1 MFYLEG
7 NEINITRGDTAII
20 DFTLDNHEF
29 VTGDVVYFSVKRSP
43 KDTSYIIN
51 KEITN
56 FDGNKAT
63 IELSST
69 DTRIPK
75 GKYWYDIQCN
85 LADGRVDTVINKE
98 RFIVL
103 EDINNEW

>member
-29 VTGDVVYFSVKRSP
+29 VDGDVVYFSVKRSP

-51 KEITN
+51 TEITN
-56 FDGNKAT
+56 FNGNTAT
-63 IELSST
+63 IELLSD

-75 GKYWYDIQCN
+75 GKYWYDIQCS
-85 LADGRVDTVINKE
+85 LADGRVDTVVNKE
-98 RFIVL
+98 RFIIL
-103 EDINNEW
+103 EDVNGE

>member
-7 NEINITRGDTAII
+7 NEINITRGDTALI

-29 VTGDVVYFSVKRSP
+29 VDGDVVYFSVKRSA

-56 FDGNKAT
+56 FNGNTAT
-63 IELSST
+63 IELLSD

-75 GKYWYDIQCN
+75 GKYWFDIQCS
-85 LADGRVDTVINKE
+85 LADGRVDTVVNKE

-103 EDINNEW
+103 EDVNNE

>member
-7 NEINITRGDTAII
+7 NEINITRGDTALI

-29 VTGDVVYFSVKRSP
+29 VDGDAVYFSVKRST

-56 FDGNKAT
+56 FNGNTAT
-63 IELSST
+63 IELLSD

-75 GKYWYDIQCN
+75 GKYWYDIQCS
-85 LADGRVDTVINKE
+85 LADGRVDTVVNKE

-103 EDINNEW
+103 EDVNNE

>member
-7 NEINITRGDTAII
+7 NEINITRGDTALI

-29 VTGDVVYFSVKRSP
+29 VDGDAVYFSVKRST

-56 FDGNKAT
+56 FNGNTAT
-63 IELSST
+63 IELLSD

-75 GKYWYDIQCN
+75 GKYWYDIQCS
-85 LADGRVDTVINKE
+85 LADGRIDTVINKE

-103 EDINNEW
+103 EDVNNE

>member
-7 NEINITRGDTAII
+7 NEINITRGDTALI

-29 VTGDVVYFSVKRSP
+29 VAGDVVYFSVKRSP
-43 KDTSYIIN
+43 KDNNYIIN

-56 FDGNKAT
+56 FDGNKA
-63 IELSST
+63 IISLDSN
-69 DTRIPK
+69 DTRISK

-85 LADGRVDTVINKE
+85 LVDGRVDTVVNKE
-98 RFIVL
+98 RFIIL
-103 EDINNEW
+103 EDVNDE

>member
-7 NEINITRGDTAII
+7 NEINITRGDTALIE
-20 DFTLDNHEF
+20 FTLDNHEF
-29 VTGDVVYFSVKRSP
+29 VDGDAVYFSVKRST

-56 FDGNKAT
+56 FNGNTAT
-63 IELSST
+63 IELLSD

-75 GKYWYDIQCN
+75 GKYWYDIQCS
-85 LADGRVDTVINKE
+85 LADGRVDTVVNKE
-98 RFIVL
+98 RFIIL
-103 EDINNEW
+103 EDVNDE

>member
-7 NEINITRGDTAII
+7 NEINITRGDTALI

-29 VTGDVVYFSVKRSP
+29 VDGDVVYFSVKRSP
-43 KDTSYIIN
+43 KDNNYIIN

-56 FDGNKAT
+56 FNGNTAT
-63 IELSST
+63 IELLSD

-75 GKYWYDIQCN
+75 GKYWYDIQCS
-85 LADGRVDTVINKE
+85 LADGRVDTVVNKE

-103 EDINNEW
+103 EDVNGE

>member
-7 NEINITRGDTAII
+7 NEINITRGDTALI

-29 VTGDVVYFSVKRSP
+29 VDGDVVYFSVKRST

-56 FDGNKAT
+56 FNGNTAT
-63 IELSST
+63 IELLSD

-75 GKYWYDIQCN
+75 GKYWYDIQCS
-85 LADGRVDTVINKE
+85 LADGRVDTVVNKE

-103 EDINNEW
+103 EDVNGE

>member
-29 VTGDVVYFSVKRSP
+29 VAGDVVYFSVKRSP
-43 KDTSYIIN
+43 KDNNYIIN

-56 FDGNKAT
+56 FDGNKA
-63 IELSST
+63 IISLDSN
-69 DTRIPK
+69 DTRISK

-85 LADGRVDTVINKE
+85 LVDGRVDTVVNKE
-98 RFIVL
+98 RFIIL
-103 EDINNEW
+103 EDVNDE

>member
-7 NEINITRGDTAII
+7 NEINITRGDTALI

-29 VTGDVVYFSVKRSP
+29 VTGDVVYFSVKRSA

-56 FDGNKAT
+56 FNGNTAT
-63 IELSST
+63 IELLSD

-75 GKYWYDIQCN
+75 GKYWYDIQCS
-85 LADGRVDTVINKE
+85 LADGRVDTVVNKE

-103 EDINNEW
+103 EDVNGE

>member
-29 VTGDVVYFSVKRSP
+29 VAGDVVYFSVKRSP

-56 FDGNKAT
+56 FDGNKA
-63 IELSST
+63 IISLDSN
-69 DTRIPK
+69 DTSISK

-85 LADGRVDTVINKE
+85 LVDGRVDTVVNKE
-98 RFIVL
+98 RFIIL
-103 EDINNEW
+103 EDVNDE

>member
-20 DFTLDNHEF
+20 DFILDNHEF

-56 FDGNKAT
+56 FDGNKA
-63 IELSST
+63 IISLDSN
-69 DTRIPK
+69 DTRISK

-85 LADGRVDTVINKE
+85 LADGRVDTVVNKE
-98 RFIVL
+98 RFIIL
-103 EDINNEW
+103 EDVNDE

>member
-1 MFYLEG
+1 M
-7 NEINITRGDTAII
+7 
-20 DFTLDNHEF
+20 
-29 VTGDVVYFSVKRSP
+29 YFSVKRST

-63 IELSST
+63 VELSST

-85 LADGRVDTVINKE
+85 LADGRIDTVINKE

-103 EDINNEW
+103 EDVNNE

>member
-29 VTGDVVYFSVKRSP
+29 VAGDVVYFSVKRSP
-43 KDTSYIIN
+43 KDNNYIIN

-56 FDGNKAT
+56 FDGNKA
-63 IELSST
+63 IISLDSN
-69 DTRIPK
+69 DTRISK

-85 LADGRVDTVINKE
+85 LVDGRVDTVVNKE
-98 RFIVL
+98 RFIIL
-103 EDINNEW
+103 EDANGE

>member
-29 VTGDVVYFSVKRSP
+29 VAGDVVYFSVKRSP
-43 KDTSYIIN
+43 KDNNYIIN

-56 FDGNKAT
+56 FNGNTAT
-63 IELSST
+63 IELLSD

-75 GKYWYDIQCN
+75 GKYWYDIQCS
-85 LADGRVDTVINKE
+85 LTDGRVDTVVNKE

-103 EDINNEW
+103 EDVNGE

>member
-7 NEINITRGDTAII
+7 NEINITRGDTALI

-29 VTGDVVYFSVKRSP
+29 VDGDVVYFSVKRSP
-43 KDTSYIIN
+43 KDNNYIIN

-56 FDGNKAT
+56 FDGNKA
-63 IELSST
+63 IISLDSN
-69 DTRIPK
+69 DTRISK

-103 EDINNEW
+103 EDVNGE

>member
-29 VTGDVVYFSVKRSP
+29 VAGDVVYFSVKRSP
-43 KDTSYIIN
+43 KDNNYIIN

-56 FDGNKAT
+56 FNGNTAT
-63 IELSST
+63 IELLSD

-75 GKYWYDIQCN
+75 GKYWYDIQCS
-85 LADGRVDTVINKE
+85 LADGRVDKVVNKE
-98 RFIVL
+98 RFIIL
-103 EDINNEW
+103 EDVNGE

>member
-7 NEINITRGDTAII
+7 NEINITRGDTALI

-29 VTGDVVYFSVKRSP
+29 VDGDVVYFSVKRST

-56 FDGNKAT
+56 FNGNTAI
-63 IELSST
+63 IELLSD

-75 GKYWYDIQCN
+75 GKYWYDIQCS
-85 LADGRVDTVINKE
+85 LADGRVDTVVNKE

-103 EDINNEW
+103 EDVNNE

>member
-7 NEINITRGDTAII
+7 NEINITRGDTALI

-29 VTGDVVYFSVKRSP
+29 VDGDVVYFSVKRSA

-56 FDGNKAT
+56 FNGNTAT
-63 IELSST
+63 IELLSD

-75 GKYWYDIQCN
+75 GKYWYDIQCS
-85 LADGRVDTVINKE
+85 LADGRVDTVVNKE
-98 RFIVL
+98 RFIIL
-103 EDINNEW
+103 EDVNGE

>member
-29 VTGDVVYFSVKRSP
+29 VAGDVVYFSVKRSP
-43 KDTSYIIN
+43 KDNNYIIN

-56 FDGNKAT
+56 FDGNKA
-63 IELSST
+63 IISLDSN
-69 DTRIPK
+69 DTSISK

-85 LADGRVDTVINKE
+85 LVDGRVDTVVNKE
-98 RFIVL
+98 RFIIL
-103 EDINNEW
+103 EDVNDE

>member
-7 NEINITRGDTAII
+7 NEINITRGDTALI

-29 VTGDVVYFSVKRSP
+29 VDGDVVYFSVKRSP
-43 KDTSYIIN
+43 KDNNYIIN

-56 FDGNKAT
+56 FNGNTAT
-63 IELSST
+63 IELLSD

-75 GKYWYDIQCN
+75 GKYLYDIQCS
-85 LADGRVDTVINKE
+85 LADGRVDTVVNKE

-103 EDINNEW
+103 EDVNGE

>member
-1 MFYLEG
+1 MFYIDG
-7 NEINITRGDTAII
+7 NEINITRGDTALI
-20 DFTLDNHEF
+20 DFILDNHEF
-29 VTGDVVYFSVKRSP
+29 VAGDVVYFSVKRSP
-43 KDTSYIIN
+43 KDNNYIIN

-56 FDGNKAT
+56 FNGNTAT
-63 IELSST
+63 IELLSD

-75 GKYWYDIQCN
+75 GKYWYDIQCS

-103 EDINNEW
+103 EDVNNE

>member
-29 VTGDVVYFSVKRSP
+29 VAGDVVYFSVKRST

-56 FDGNKAT
+56 FNGNTAI
-63 IELSST
+63 IELLSD

-75 GKYWYDIQCN
+75 GKYWYDIQCS
-85 LADGRVDTVINKE
+85 LADGRVDTVVNKE
-98 RFIVL
+98 RFIIL
-103 EDINNEW
+103 EDVNGE

>member
-7 NEINITRGDTAII
+7 NEINITRGDTALI

-29 VTGDVVYFSVKRSP
+29 VDGDVVYFSVKRST

-56 FDGNKAT
+56 FNGNTAT
-63 IELSST
+63 IELLSD

-85 LADGRVDTVINKE
+85 LVDGRVDTVVNKE
-98 RFIVL
+98 RFIIL
-103 EDINNEW
+103 EDVNGE

>member
-7 NEINITRGDTAII
+7 NEINITRGDTALI
-20 DFTLDNHEF
+20 DFILDNHEF
-29 VTGDVVYFSVKRSP
+29 VAGDVVYFSVKRSP
-43 KDTSYIIN
+43 KDNNYIIN

-56 FDGNKAT
+56 FDGNKA
-63 IELSST
+63 IISLDSN

-85 LADGRVDTVINKE
+85 LVDGRVDTVVNKE
-98 RFIVL
+98 RFIIL
-103 EDINNEW
+103 EDVNDE

>member
-7 NEINITRGDTAII
+7 NEINITRGDTALI

-29 VTGDVVYFSVKRSP
+29 VAGDVVYFSVKRSP
-43 KDTSYIIN
+43 KDNNYIIN
-51 KEITN
+51 KEIREFN
-56 FDGNKAT
+56 GNKA
-63 IELSST
+63 IIKLLSE

-85 LADGRVDTVINKE
+85 LADGRVDTVVNKE

-103 EDINNEW
+103 EDVNDE

>member
-29 VTGDVVYFSVKRSP
+29 VAGDVVYFSVKRSP
-43 KDTSYIIN
+43 KDNNYIIN

-56 FDGNKAT
+56 FDGNKA
-63 IELSST
+63 IISLDSN
-69 DTRIPK
+69 DTRISK

-85 LADGRVDTVINKE
+85 LVDGRVDTVVNKE
-98 RFIVL
+98 RFIIL
-103 EDINNEW
+103 EDVNGE